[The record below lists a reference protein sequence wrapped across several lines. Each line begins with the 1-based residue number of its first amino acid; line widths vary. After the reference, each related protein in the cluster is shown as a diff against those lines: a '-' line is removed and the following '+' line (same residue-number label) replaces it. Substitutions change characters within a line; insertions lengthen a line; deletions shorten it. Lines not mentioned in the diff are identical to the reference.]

1 MTRNQI
7 YRKSIVSKKNLVL
20 AFAIIA
26 ALLIISVCSALNAF
40 FVSNSNSALAQV
52 PIDAS
57 QFNIGI
63 AYAYVGPAPTNSS
76 YVDSQ
81 YNATMYLESKYPSI
95 VYLNI
100 TRNPGILITS
110 CDAAIEVYG
119 ISIATNTGMEEDF
132 TYAAGTNFNQ
142 SFSNADKIAMGPY
155 ISQLVDHRIYR
166 TIAADFDFNWTENTS
181 ILSLTIGSIGWY
193 SKYPISD
200 GGLAAAGIPSTVSV
214 TVHRIGYITMAK
226 GFISTQMDAIS
237 NNIASIQLGKYQN
250 GFLYNN
256 LVPMPELPQI
266 NLFEPPH

>member
-1 MTRNQI
+1 MEKNV
-7 YRKSIVSKKNLVL
+7 YRKLFTNKKKLML
-20 AFAIIA
+20 AFAVVA
-26 ALLIISVCSALNAF
+26 ALLIISVCSALNTSF
-40 FVSNSNSALAQV
+40 GPNSNSASAQV
-52 PIDAS
+52 SMYAS
-57 QFNIGI
+57 QFNIGV
-63 AYAYVGPAPTNSS
+63 AYAYVGPAPTSSS

-100 TRNPGILITS
+100 TRNPGNQIAT

-119 ISIATNTGMEEDF
+119 IRIITNTGLEEDF
-132 TYAAGTNFNQ
+132 TYAAGTNFNM

-166 TIAADFDFNWTENTS
+166 TLAADFDFNWTENKS

-193 SKYPISD
+193 SKYPISN
-200 GGLAAAGIPSTVSV
+200 GGLAAAGIPSTISV
-214 TVHRIGYITMAK
+214 TVHRIGYVTMTN
-226 GFISTQMDAIS
+226 GVISIYTDAIS
-237 NNIASIQLGKYQN
+237 NNIASIQLDKYQN

-256 LVPMPELPQI
+256 IVPTPELPQI